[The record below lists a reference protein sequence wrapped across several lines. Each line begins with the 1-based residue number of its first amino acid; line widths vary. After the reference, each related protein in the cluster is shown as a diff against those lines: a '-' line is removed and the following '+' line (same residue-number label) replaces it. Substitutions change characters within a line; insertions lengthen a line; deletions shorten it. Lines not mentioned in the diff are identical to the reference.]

1 MARAKKSVKV
11 DREKFV
17 KLLNLKNK
25 TMRDMSEEIGGS
37 NNLITTSLRRG
48 TFTMVVA
55 NCIESTYG
63 ITPDMYAPDPIVE
76 EAPVEE
82 EAAPAEAVVTAE
94 PITCSEISYAVEMAL
109 LKVMPEIAVSVK
121 MAMADVLKEF
131 AENYRI
137 YKVGGVQTICPRKDD
152 NHDEHTN

>member
-1 MARAKKSVKV
+1 MARVTKSVKV
-11 DREKFV
+11 DKEKFV
-17 KLLNLKNK
+17 KLMNLKN
-25 TMRDMSEEIGGS
+25 TNMREMSYEIGGGP
-37 NNLITTSLRRG
+37 NLINTSLRRG

-55 NCIESTYG
+55 NCIESAYG

-82 EAAPAEAVVTAE
+82 EAAPTEAVVTAE

-137 YKVGGVQTICPRKDD
+137 YKVGGVQTICPRKDGD
-152 NHDEHTN
+152 HDEHTN